1 MPIVVDEATAR
12 AKFVIETSRPAGDSG
27 PLIVRVRR
35 AGKRRKI
42 RRGGLVE
49 QMVHQAADAAAT
61 TATVYLCRHERS
73 NRRKRD
79 GWLRD
84 LPNNVYTA
92 TFRGQ
97 RCFLDWNRDR

>member
-1 MPIVVDEATAR
+1 MPIVVDEATAGTR
-12 AKFVIETSRPAGDSG
+12 FVIETSRPAGDSG

-35 AGKRRKI
+35 ARKGRKN
-42 RRGGLVE
+42 RRGGLLE
-49 QMVHQAADAAAT
+49 QVVHQAADAAAT

-84 LPNNVYTA
+84 LPDNVYTA
-92 TFRGQ
+92 TIRGQ
-97 RCFLDWNRDR
+97 RRFLDWNRDR